1 MREERRKMGY
11 RYRDDLA
18 TADVAFEAWGE
29 TLEATFTAAAEATMK
44 VMVVDL
50 ETISPVVTRRVE
62 VSADDVEMLLFALL
76 QELIFYKDAEQL
88 LLRVAN
94 VQIHGSDPAGMF
106 PGPEK
111 AWDETARR
119 NPQPAT
125 FGNSNQDNGLRLTA
139 DARGEMLNPEKHD
152 LIVDIKAVTLHR
164 FQVERTARGWEALV
178 VLDI

>member
-1 MREERRKMGY
+1 MGY
-11 RYRDDLA
+11 RYRDDIA

-29 TLEATFTAAAEATMK
+29 TLEAMFTAAAEATMK
-44 VMVVDL
+44 VMVADL
-50 ETISPVVTRRVE
+50 ETISPVATRRLE
-62 VSADDVEMLLFALL
+62 VSAGDVEMLLFALL

-88 LLRVAN
+88 LLRVVN

-106 PGPEK
+106 PSPEK

-139 DARGEMLNPEKHD
+139 DARGEMLNPDKHD
-152 LIVDIKAVTLHR
+152 LIVDVKAVTLHR
-164 FQVERTARGWEALV
+164 FKVARTAGGWEALV